1 MTMDDLQGY
10 PHFRKP
16 PILISFLQKC
26 WWHALK
32 ACYTFVSLDTDDYI
46 EDMLRKNSIVHREKT
61 SDIAMI
67 VSLLQPSVQ
76 AWEWA
81 VLASLK
87 ELALVF
93 GASDLSL

>member
-1 MTMDDLQGY
+1 
-10 PHFRKP
+10 
-16 PILISFLQKC
+16 
-26 WWHALK
+26 
-32 ACYTFVSLDTDDYI
+32 
-46 EDMLRKNSIVHREKT
+46 
-61 SDIAMI
+61 MI